1 MDSFLPGKVVLMS
14 ASRPRTKSGVAL
26 SRLPPKPPVSAV
38 LTPKDDPFV
47 AFPKGQAKAIRL
59 RAGCPRKRIVFSAG
73 KPLSSKGPV
82 PVLGLPL
89 ALLSPRT
96 TPVSPR
102 QPFPCSQDSGRL
114 GPVKVRR
121 KTVRLKKSESLNDLR
136 RGSVETPGFRQGS
149 KVPAAFKPVL
159 MPGLAVNIGLWKR
172 SALQLADPEVSFG
185 H

>member
-1 MDSFLPGKVVLMS
+1 MS
-14 ASRPRTKSGVAL
+14 TSRPRTKSRVTL
-26 SRLPPKPPVSAV
+26 SRLPPKPPLSSV
-38 LTPKDDPFV
+38 LSPKDDPFI

-59 RAGCPRKRIVFSAG
+59 RAGCPRKRLVFSAG
-73 KPLSSKGPV
+73 KPISSKGPV

-121 KTVRLKKSESLNDLR
+121 KAVHLKKSESLNDLR
-136 RGSVETPGFRQGS
+136 RESVETPGFRQGS
-149 KVPAAFKPVL
+149 KAPATFKPVL
-159 MPGLAVNIGLWKR
+159 IPGLAASICLWKR
-172 SALQLADPEVSFG
+172 SALQQADPEVSFG

>member
-1 MDSFLPGKVVLMS
+1 MS
-14 ASRPRTKSGVAL
+14 AARPRTKSGVTL
-26 SRLPPKPPVSAV
+26 SRLPPKPPLSSV
-38 LTPKDDPFV
+38 LTPKDDPFI

-73 KPLSSKGPV
+73 KPLSSKG

-121 KTVRLKKSESLNDLR
+121 KAVHLKKSESLNDLR
-136 RGSVETPGFRQGS
+136 RSSVETPGFRQGS

-159 MPGLAVNIGLWKR
+159 MPGLATKIGLWKR